1 MSQEKRTAGAPN
13 RNLPTGPFVA
23 RVISHLDPRRSGA
36 LKVQLIKNSSTSN
49 DKDEDG
55 QTFTVNYCSPFYGVT
70 DVNSNT
76 SNNNYRDTQQSY
88 GFWAVPPDPGSKVL
102 VIFAEGKSNMG
113 YWIGCIQDEYM
124 NHMVPGGY
132 AAAKSSYVIQDNLA
146 EEFKEKP
153 LPTGEYNKA
162 FNNNRGNNPD
172 TFLRPHNPLMVQTL
186 ASQGLLDDTTRGL
199 TSSSA
204 RRELPSM
211 VFGWNTPGPLDKRDG
226 APKGKYGAKKEAI
239 DYFRSRLGGSAFTMD
254 DGDPSILRSG
264 LAFDTSP
271 TYYDIGKLPDQIS
284 KTNPTLPFNEHVR
297 LRTRTGHQILMHNT
311 EDLIYIGNARGS
323 AWIELT
329 SNGKI
334 DVYSDDSISVRSGN
348 DINLHADRD
357 FNWSAGR
364 DININAGRN
373 TKKTTAENVDIRVGV
388 NKQEFI
394 GNTNDLWIGNNN
406 TVAIGGNQDIQVKGN
421 DAKTVSGNYN
431 LQVASNGRI
440 AINGEFGSKVAG
452 NYRQVVSGA
461 YNLNTSGDNK
471 FTSGATTQIKS
482 TLNNKL
488 DATVSTEIL
497 SGVNHSETAGN
508 EIHMNSTIPATASVS
523 ADNIIDTFTS
533 PVTQDE
539 EDRVRDQ
546 VGEVIL
552 DSAGVPLEVTQ
563 DALRAKEAPFALY
576 PRRVPIR
583 EPWPEHEHLNPSAHT
598 PANTQAIE
606 SPPAA
611 VRAQE
616 AVINSETD
624 QPFYTAESG
633 PVVADTDGA
642 QVVTPGTAGPVDGAQ
657 PAHPVPVNDMQRY
670 FLSEL
675 IKGVGL
681 DPATWVSLNPV
692 AVAMAMAQ
700 PQAECGFKPRSE
712 SMNYSASRLRV
723 VYPSRVKSNAF
734 AQELVAA
741 GPAAIGNT
749 LYGNRYG
756 NAQNEGYKYRGRG
769 LIQLT
774 FKANYEKYGGLAGVN
789 IVDNPE
795 MANDPTVATKLAV
808 AYIKSKG
815 INWTDQSFASLG
827 AKFAKAVGY
836 SDPGGNETARRIGIG
851 KGFYQ
856 KIING
861 EMIPLA
867 SLTTTSYPGTGEVSI
882 IETKLE
888 AGNASENNA
897 S

>member
-1 MSQEKRTAGAPN
+1 MSTEKRTAGAPST
-13 RNLPTGPFVA
+13 PMPPGPFVA

-36 LKVQLIKNSSTSN
+36 LKVQLIKNSSSSSD
-49 DKDEDG
+49 DKEDG
-55 QTFTVNYCSPFYGVT
+55 QVYTVKYCSPFYGVT
-70 DVNSNT
+70 DVNSN
-76 SNNNYRDTQQSY
+76 SKDNYYRNTQQSY
-88 GFWAVPPDPGSKVL
+88 GFWAVPPDPGSQVL

-113 YWIGCIQDEYM
+113 YWIGCVQDEFM

-132 AAAKSSYVIQDNLA
+132 AASKSSFVIQDGLVDEYKN
-146 EEFKEKP
+146 KP

-162 FNNNRGNNPD
+162 FNTNKGNDPD
-172 TFLRPHNPLMVQTL
+172 KFLRPHNPMMVQTL
-186 ASQGLLDDTTRGL
+186 ASQGLLDDTIRGL

-204 RRELPSM
+204 RRELPST

-226 APKGKYGAKKEAI
+226 APKGKYGTKGDQV
-239 DYFRSRLGGSAFTMD
+239 DYYRSRLGGSAFTMD
-254 DGDPSILRSG
+254 DGDPSILRAG
-264 LAFDTSP
+264 LAFDTPP
-271 TYYDIGKLPDQIS
+271 TYYDIS
-284 KTNPTLPFNEHVR
+284 KVPSLTSQTNPTLPFNEHVR

-373 TKKTTAENVDIRVGV
+373 TKNTTAENVDVRVGV

-394 GNTNDLWIGNNN
+394 GNTNDLWIGNNS
-406 TVAIGGNQDIQVKGN
+406 TVAIGGNQDVQVKGN

-452 NYRQVVSGA
+452 NFRQTVSGA
-461 YNLNTSGDNK
+461 YNLNTAGDNK
-471 FTSGATTQIKS
+471 FTSGANTQIKS
-482 TLNNKL
+482 
-488 DATVSTEIL
+488 AA
-497 SGVNHSETAGN
+497 NHKESAVQ
-508 EIHMNSTIPATASVS
+508 IHMNSPGQV
-523 ADNIIDTFTS
+523 ADGADAISDVFTS
-533 PVTQDE
+533 PVTNDS
-539 EDRVRDQ
+539 EDVVTDG
-546 VGEVIL
+546 VGAIINGS
-552 DSAGVPLEVTQ
+552 DGNPLEVTFN
-563 DALRAKEAPFALY
+563 AVRATEAPFALY

-583 EPWPEHEHLNPSAHT
+583 EPWPEHEHLNPAAHT

-611 VRAQE
+611 VRVQNQ
-616 AVINSETD
+616 VINSESD
-624 QPFYTAESG
+624 QPPYTGESG
-633 PVVADTDGA
+633 PVVANLDGE
-642 QVVTPGTAGPVDGAQ
+642 QVVVPGTTGPVGGKQ
-657 PAHPVPVNDMQRY
+657 PAHPVAVNDMQRY

-675 IKGVGL
+675 IKGIGL
-681 DPATWVSLNPV
+681 DPEKWISENAV

-712 SMNYSASRLRV
+712 SMNYSASRLRA
-723 VYPSRVKSNAF
+723 VYPSRVKSNAY
-734 AQELVAA
+734 AQQLVAA

-756 NAQNEGYKYRGRG
+756 NAQDEGYKYRGRG

-774 FKANYEKYGGLAGVN
+774 FKSNYEKYGNLAGVDVVN
-789 IVDNPE
+789 NPE
-795 MANDPTVATKLAV
+795 MANDPEVASKLAV
-808 AYIKSKG
+808 AYIKSKSVS
-815 INWTDQSFASLG
+815 WTSQSFAALG
-827 AKFAKAVGY
+827 EEFRRAVGY
-836 SDPGGNETARRIGIG
+836 ANQGGAETNRRIGIG

-861 EMIPLA
+861 ELTPLA
-867 SLTTTSYPGTGEVSI
+867 NLSTTEYPGTGETRV
-882 IETKLE
+882 IETKPE
-888 AGNASENNA
+888 GS